1 MYFDEFRVGQVF
13 HLEPITATLEEIL
26 AFARQYD
33 PQRIHVDADFA
44 SQGPFGGLIA
54 SGYHTLSMVWS
65 RWIAKD
71 VLGDASMGGPGL
83 DRVQWL
89 YPVRPGDTLYTTVT
103 ISQARLSKSQPRG
116 IIGMH
121 FEVVNQEG
129 ARVMSTDGAAL
140 IQLRPEG

>member
-1 MYFDEFRVGQVF
+1 M
-13 HLEPITATLEEIL
+13 
-26 AFARQYD
+26 
-33 PQRIHVDADFA
+33 
-44 SQGPFGGLIA
+44 
-54 SGYHTLSMVWS
+54 
-65 RWIAKD
+65 
-71 VLGDASMGGPGL
+71 LGDASMGGPGL